1 MTVLAGRLPAVGS
14 TGQTA
19 MTPSLARTFGVG
31 VGGRVTYQ
39 LYHQDLRTG
48 QNVPA
53 GRVTFPVTAI
63 VDIPPAV
70 LSLALTVLSLVR
82 RRRGELALLKAL
94 GMTRRQLREI
104 VAWQTTL
111 TLVVAVVIGVPL
123 GVAGG
128 RWAWHAFAGSLGV
141 VPVTVIPLAV
151 LVPGAALL
159 LLAGNLLTLAPAT
172 VAARTTPAAALRAE

>member
-1 MTVLAGRLPAVGS
+1 MTVLAGRLLAVGS

-63 VDIPPAV
+63 VDIPPV
-70 LSLALTVLSLVR
+70 LDRRSPMQREWHGSPASRYPRGCSRANEYGWVGVR
-82 RRRGELALLKAL
+82 LDR
-94 GMTRRQLREI
+94 
-104 VAWQTTL
+104 
-111 TLVVAVVIGVPL
+111 
-123 GVAGG
+123 
-128 RWAWHAFAGSLGV
+128 
-141 VPVTVIPLAV
+141 
-151 LVPGAALL
+151 GAA
-159 LLAGNLLTLAPAT
+159 GIPALQR
-172 VAARTTPAAALRAE
+172 ANWPALRPWWSGRFCRGAHQDCPG